1 MRLMP
6 KFQRGSSLLLLY
18 FTLLVT
24 VVIMSGLLPLY
35 FYLSGSLKR
44 DVDSANRY
52 LLEQIIGTTDEFIA
66 RMDNKAV
73 RISINPR
80 LEMILFRTN
89 NELYANQ
96 ADFITDLNLLS
107 ADLDNEQ
114 LDDPAIESIALY
126 LQGTDRVLSGRKIYR
141 LEDFADRAFIRSQM
155 AESNGTQLP
164 LPRKIPRR
172 SGSSDVISIVKTF
185 GTREPYGGMVV
196 INLKREFP
204 AASAAKAGRHDN
216 AEFYMTTGDGAIIS
230 ASPKSAAAT
239 LSGLGIREALL
250 PDSPATWEQRLGGRE
265 VILSQGVSKYNQW
278 RYLLAVPKSEVMK
291 PVTVVRNVTVAV
303 ASVCLAVGF
312 AGSLVLSRTYYRPIS
327 RLVQFARSEKLPDE
341 EPKNDFDMLDR
352 SFRRLNAEN
361 SANRKLVRE
370 FGESIRNHML
380 IDLLKGNFIDDRS
393 FAAKMADYGSKLE
406 GDSFRV
412 VLMELDDYH
421 SLESA
426 SEFDKSL
433 LLYAAYNISQEVIAG
448 HGSGT
453 PVRMNERQ
461 IALILAEDGRED
473 DGWVMELLEE
483 LKSRIGQFL
492 KTSTTYTVGS
502 RAAGIAEL
510 QAAYRE
516 AQQLMR
522 GKMFNGQ
529 GSITFH
535 DSELRESAPELS
547 DDRLNAFKDG
557 IIDALKRKDDGEAL
571 RQIDELFLLLGRQPP
586 NALSAEYLQFIFLL
600 VWNDAIKLLYGLFG
614 TIPDDLDSQI
624 VVYEK
629 LRKCRSLDACKAL
642 LKSYCTATIRYFESR
657 SASSKND
664 YVARV
669 LDYIRGHLER
679 DLSLEAVA
687 ESTHLN
693 PRYLGRLIKQATGKT
708 YHQYVTELRMERAI
722 RLLEN
727 PKLRIVDV
735 YEAVGFTNRQSFI
748 RTFKGH
754 TGLTPSEYRER
765 KLHMTGQP
773 NE

>member
-1 MRLMP
+1 MRLTP
-6 KFQRGSSLLLLY
+6 RLRRGSSLLLLY

-24 VVIMSGLLPLY
+24 VVIMSGMLPLY

-44 DVDSANRY
+44 DVDSSNTY
-52 LLEQIIGTTDEFIA
+52 LLEQIIGTTDDIIE

-89 NELYANQ
+89 NDLYSNR

-114 LDDPAIESIALY
+114 LDAPAIASIALY
-126 LQGTDRVLSGRKIYR
+126 LRGTDLVLSGRKIYR
-141 LEDFADRAFIRSQM
+141 LEDYADRAFIRSQM
-155 AESNGTQLP
+155 AEKDGQRSP

-172 SGSSDVISIVKTF
+172 SGSSDVISVVKTF
-185 GTREPYGGMVV
+185 GAREPYGGMVV
-196 INLKREFP
+196 INLRREFL
-204 AASAAKAGRHDN
+204 AASASRVGRHDN
-216 AEFYMTTGDGAIIS
+216 AEFYMTTGDGVIIS
-230 ASPKSAAAT
+230 ASPKTAAAT
-239 LSGLGIREALL
+239 LGELGIREVLVRGSAE
-250 PDSPATWEQRLGGRE
+250 TWEQRLGGKE

-278 RYLLAVPKSEVMK
+278 RYLLAIPKAQVMK
-291 PVTVVRNVTVAV
+291 PITVVRNVTVAV
-303 ASVCLAVGF
+303 ASVCLVIGF
-312 AGSLVLSRTYYRPIS
+312 AGSLVLSRSYYKPIS
-327 RLVQFARSEKLPDE
+327 RLVQFARSEKLPDG
-341 EPKNDFDMLDR
+341 EPKNDFDMLDS

-361 SANRKLVRE
+361 TANRKLVRE
-370 FGESIRNHML
+370 FGEAIRNTML

-393 FAAKMADYGSKLE
+393 FARKMADYGVKLE

-412 VLMELDDYH
+412 VLFELDDYH

-433 LLYAAYNISQEVIAG
+433 LLYAAYNISQEVIFG

-461 IALILAEDGRED
+461 IALIVADGGREGNDWLAE
-473 DGWVMELLEE
+473 LLDE
-483 LKSRIGQFL
+483 LKARISQFL

-502 RAAGIAEL
+502 RAASIAEL
-510 QAAYRE
+510 QIAYRE
-516 AQQLMR
+516 AQLLMR
-522 GKMFNGQ
+522 SKIFNGQ
-529 GSITFH
+529 GSIAFY
-535 DSELRESAPELS
+535 DRERRPDAPELS
-547 DDRLNAFKDG
+547 DDRLNALKTG
-557 IIDALKRKDDGEAL
+557 IIEALKRKDEPAAHL
-571 RQIDELFLLLGRQPP
+571 QVDELFLILCDHPS

-600 VWNDAIKLLYGLFG
+600 VWNDAFKLLYSLFG
-614 TIPDDLDSQI
+614 TIPADLDNQI

-629 LRKCRSLDACKAL
+629 LRKCRSLDACKEL
-642 LKSYCTATIRYFESR
+642 LKSYCTATVRYFESR
-657 SASSKND
+657 SENSKND
-664 YVARV
+664 YVEGV
-669 LDYIRGHLER
+669 LEYIRSR
-679 DLSLEAVA
+679 FDSDLSLESVA

-754 TGLTPSEYRER
+754 TGLTPSEYREQ